1 MCWNSRL
8 GVDFKNRISIAS
20 QEKENKILCLMKKW
34 KPLHLTLDNSKPE
47 EGLGDYKEKIKN
59 VQGEFELSNMNFE
72 QKEAVRVV

>member
-1 MCWNSRL
+1 
-8 GVDFKNRISIAS
+8 
-20 QEKENKILCLMKKW
+20 MKKW